1 MATDTPGATPD
12 VQAMLR
18 QLRVSYVAELGEK
31 LDDVEVAL
39 LALEDAARFA
49 QNFEDSYRRVHSL
62 KGSAGTYGIPII
74 SKICHQLEEFLNLT
88 VDAPEKVSRS
98 VLDQCL
104 AHVDLMRQAREM
116 VTRGAEHFQ
125 DIEERLEG
133 LRGALLGNR
142 YSVMVVETS
151 KVNVRLCSEIM
162 SAFPLHLTV
171 LDNGVHALD
180 RLLHER
186 YHILITG
193 HEIKMLNGIALVAAV
208 RLSHRHN
215 QNIKAI
221 LLSSQK
227 QRLFRR
233 DVDPDY
239 VIPRDARFPEN
250 LSTTIQSC
258 LTKLREAGV

>member
-1 MATDTPGATPD
+1 MSSDNPGTTPD

-18 QLRVSYVAELGEK
+18 QLRVGYVAELGDK
-31 LDDVEVAL
+31 LDEIEVAL
-39 LALEDAARFA
+39 LALEDSARFA
-49 QNFEDSYRRVHSL
+49 RGFEDSYRRVHSL

-74 SKICHQLEEFLNLT
+74 SKICHQLEEFLSLSA
-88 VDAPEKVSRS
+88 DAPDKVSRT

-116 VTRGAEHFQ
+116 VSRGAEHFQ
-125 DIEERLEG
+125 EIEEKLEI
-133 LRGALLGNR
+133 LRAFLLGNR

-162 SAFPLHLTV
+162 SGFPLHLTI

-193 HEIKMLNGIALVAAV
+193 YEVKMVSGLALVAAV
-208 RLSHRHN
+208 AS
-215 QNIKAI
+215 IVT
-221 LLSSQK
+221 
-227 QRLFRR
+227 LF
-233 DVDPDY
+233 
-239 VIPRDARFPEN
+239 
-250 LSTTIQSC
+250 
-258 LTKLREAGV
+258 LTRAA